1 MYRYYMRIFF
11 TTIVFLFLSFN
22 TYSQELSQVTFS
34 GGTRLTS
41 IAFLADR
48 EVLIRISEEGK
59 ILEWGIEWQAMRS
72 DYYAP
77 KLQPYIGRVE
87 FYGPEADSV
96 NRGKVKSIGTCMFTY
111 YGPFEMDIKVGKLKS
126 IGRVF
131 LDYYTN
137 YDNVNLK
144 GKLKYI
150 GDRQLEY
157 YSSFENE
164 AYRGKLKAIGSSF
177 ITYYSSFD
185 DKFIKGKVK
194 SIASVKF
201 LWYTSLDRLGYGG
214 GLKSGLYRQHISGI
228 TYILQ

>member
-1 MYRYYMRIFF
+1 MRIIF
-11 TTIVFLFLSFN
+11 TTIVFLFLSHS

-48 EVLIRISEEGK
+48 EILIRISEDGK

-72 DYYAP
+72 NYYAP
-77 KLQPYIGRVE
+77 KLQPYIGRIE
-87 FYGPEADSV
+87 YYGPEADSV
-96 NRGKVKSIGTCMFTY
+96 NRGKVKSIGTCMLTY
-111 YGPFEMDIKVGKLKS
+111 YGPFEMEIKIGKLKS
-126 IGRVF
+126 IGNIF

-137 YDNVNLK
+137 YDNANFK
-144 GKLKYI
+144 GKLRFI

-164 AYRGKLKAIGSSF
+164 AYRGKLKSIGSSA

-185 DKFIKGKVK
+185 DKFIRGKIK
-194 SIASVKF
+194 SIASNKYT
-201 LWYTSLDRLGYGG
+201 WYTSLDRLGYGG
-214 GLKSGLYRQHISGI
+214 GLKSGLLRQNISGI